1 MSGDCINIKG
11 PSISS
16 SCFHVKNLE
25 LLTRER
31 LRRVPLRE
39 RLERGI
45 VSDVL
50 EKKALVVMRS
60 EKTVDDILETVDGI
74 LGMEMALT
82 SKPTP
87 SKPIKNKTKIR
98 VSLSDN
104 EISQMTFRQI
114 KEYIFQK
121 RISR

>member
-1 MSGDCINIKG
+1 
-11 PSISS
+11 
-16 SCFHVKNLE
+16 
-25 LLTRER
+25 
-31 LRRVPLRE
+31 
-39 RLERGI
+39 
-45 VSDVL
+45 
-50 EKKALVVMRS
+50 MRS